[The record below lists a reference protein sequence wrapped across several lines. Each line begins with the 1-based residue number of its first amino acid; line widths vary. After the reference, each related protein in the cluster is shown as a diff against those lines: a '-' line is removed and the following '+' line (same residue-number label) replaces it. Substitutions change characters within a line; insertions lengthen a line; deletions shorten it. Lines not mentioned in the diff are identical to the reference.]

1 MRCVLLFRSI
11 SVVQSVCLHCHPV
24 EGWVRHYQWL
34 DTVSID
40 HNVTVYYVL
49 TVIVEDWPSQCNTQC
64 NIFRLFRA
72 CSQFLIEYNS
82 EMQQMQYAA
91 IIAINLLS
99 NHEHTSD
106 SNQSWSFATAV
117 GSIYPW
123 SVLFHEYFWQP
134 GLLVC
139 VSCIRQPFL
148 ITQRA
153 SSQHWCWREAVSAA
167 LNCALK
173 CVCRSHL
180 KPR

>member
-106 SNQSWSFATAV
+106 SNQSWSFCYCSGIHLPMISSFSWILLTA
-117 GSIYPW
+117 W
-123 SVLFHEYFWQP
+123 AACMR
-134 GLLVC
+134 LLY
-139 VSCIRQPFL
+139 
-148 ITQRA
+148 
-153 SSQHWCWREAVSAA
+153 SAA
-167 LNCALK
+167 LPDNTACF
-173 CVCRSHL
+173 
-180 KPR
+180 